1 MDVNRLSMGDKIAG
15 GAAIALLLIMFIF
28 KWFGIEV
35 EGNVAG
41 FDFGGSTSWNAWAS
55 FSFIDIILLITI
67 LAALAMVYLHASS
80 TRVDL
85 PVSLSV
91 VVAAL
96 GALSTLLI
104 IFRIISPPDFD
115 ITGGFD
121 PTGTVDYSSTRE
133 IGAFLGLLAAAAL
146 TYGGFRAM
154 QEEGTSFQEAGDQ
167 LRDRADSS
175 SGSGRGGPG
184 AGSGGGTGT
193 PPPPPAGGT
202 APPPPPPPP
211 SSNA

>member
-67 LAALAMVYLHASS
+67 LTTLGMVYMRSS
-80 TRVDL
+80 DTNADL
-85 PVSLSV
+85 PVSISV
-91 VVAAL
+91 VVTAL
-96 GALSTLLI
+96 GALSTLLV

-115 ITGGFD
+115 ISGGFD
-121 PTGTVDYSSTRE
+121 PTGTVDYNSTRE
-133 IGAFLGLLAAAAL
+133 IGAFLGLIAVAAL
-146 TYGGFRAM
+146 TYGGYRAM
-154 QEEGTSFQEAGDQ
+154 EEDGTSFQEAGDQ
-167 LRDRADSS
+167 LRDRGDT
-175 SGSGRGGPG
+175 GRGPG
-184 AGSGGGTGT
+184 AGPGAGPGGGTGA